1 MNTLKLLPLAS
12 ALALVTALTACGQKN
27 AQQAQASTAP
37 PAPAAD
43 TAAATPAAPPAAA
56 PAAAAETAAPA
67 AATASSATTAT
78 TASAAGGDLVLGEK
92 VFGTTCVT
100 CHGAGVLG
108 APKVGDKTAWG
119 PRVAQGKDTLYTHAL
134 NGFKMMP
141 ARGGNAA
148 LKDEEVKAAIDYMVS
163 KAG

>member
-1 MNTLKLLPLAS
+1 MNALKLLPLA
-12 ALALVTALTACGQKN
+12 LGIALTACGQKN
-27 AQQAQASTAP
+27 PQQAQAS
-37 PAPAAD
+37 PAPAD

-56 PAAAAETAAPA
+56 PAPESTAPAAPA
-67 AATASSATTAT
+67 ASAPATA
-78 TASAAGGDLVLGEK
+78 AAGGGDLVLGEK

-119 PRVAQGKDTLYTHAL
+119 PRIAQGKDTLYTHAL
-134 NGFKMMP
+134 GGFKMMP

>member
-1 MNTLKLLPLAS
+1 
-12 ALALVTALTACGQKN
+12 
-27 AQQAQASTAP
+27 
-37 PAPAAD
+37 
-43 TAAATPAAPPAAA
+43 AAPPAAA
-56 PAAAAETAAPA
+56 PAAAAEPAAPA
-67 AATASSATTAT
+67 ATTASPASPAT
-78 TASAAGGDLVLGEK
+78 TASAAGGGDLVLGEK

-148 LKDEEVKAAIDYMVS
+148 LKDDEVKAAIDYMVS